1 MATTIKPTLAETP
14 EVCVQ
19 IRHAAT
25 AKIERAELISYNVAG
40 VITLAQNHS
49 VSSKAAKAHRRH
61 RTYVFTI
68 SHADPVGPS
77 VTTSDMKSQD
87 AMVADHLKTGECP

>member
-1 MATTIKPTLAETP
+1 MATTITLAETP

-19 IRHAAT
+19 IRQEIAA